1 MLAGCRKKLTL
12 TLPSK
17 LTSKQPIRN
26 IQPGSTRPP
35 AGSLALNSL
44 PSTVMLKRW
53 FSQSW
58 FLIALLLVL
67 VVGFWQSE
75 NLLWLI
81 ELSTLRNSVVVA
93 VIFIMA
99 LGIPLADILK
109 QVAKPVPTLLASAIN
124 MIFLPIAAWSVG
136 PLLPPELAGGLIVA
150 SAIPCTLASAA
161 VWTRRAGGDDTI
173 AMLVM
178 LITNV
183 TCFVVTP
190 LWLALLLDRVVQL
203 NTFKLISDL
212 FMLVLL
218 PSVFAQILRQSST
231 SIAQFANRHKLTL
244 STFAQS
250 GILFMVLLGAIQLN
264 LPRVAPAAVTSV
276 SAGVETSIWQRVNLI
291 PTTLIACALHGV
303 ALALGWYTAI
313 GLGLSRRETIGVAI
327 SGSQKTL
334 MVGLQLCLDCGVS
347 ILPMVMYHIS
357 QLLMDT
363 FLADWWLRH
372 SQKPQVSAESK
383 QSRD

>member
-1 MLAGCRKKLTL
+1 V
-12 TLPSK
+12 
-17 LTSKQPIRN
+17 
-26 IQPGSTRPP
+26 
-35 AGSLALNSL
+35 NSSPFTEL
-44 PSTVMLKRW
+44 LKRW
-53 FSQSW
+53 FNQSW
-58 FLIALLLVL
+58 FLIALLAVL
-67 VVGFWQSE
+67 AIGSWQSE
-75 NLLWLI
+75 NLLWLTK
-81 ELSTLRNSVVVA
+81 LSTLRNSVVVC

-99 LGIPLADILK
+99 LGVPLADILK
-109 QVAKPVPTLLASAIN
+109 QVAKPLPTLLASAIN
-124 MIFLPIAAWSVG
+124 MIFLPLAAWSVG
-136 PLLPPELAGGLIVA
+136 PLLPQELAGGLIVA

-190 LWLALLLDRVVQL
+190 LWLSLLLGRVVQL

-218 PSVFAQILRQSST
+218 PSVFAQVLRQRSA

-244 STFAQS
+244 STFAQA

-264 LPRVAPAAVTSV
+264 LPRIDTTADAPV
-276 SAGVETSIWQRVNLI
+276 SAGTETSIWQGINII
-291 PTTLIACALHGV
+291 PTAFIACALHGI
-303 ALALGWYTAI
+303 ALALGWYTAV
-313 GLGLSRRETIGVAI
+313 GLRLSRRETIGVAI

-347 ILPMVMYHIS
+347 ILPMVMYHIG

-372 SQKPQVSAESK
+372 SQKSQTSAEPK
-383 QSRD
+383 QT

>member
-1 MLAGCRKKLTL
+1 VNSSPFT
-12 TLPSK
+12 
-17 LTSKQPIRN
+17 
-26 IQPGSTRPP
+26 
-35 AGSLALNSL
+35 AL
-44 PSTVMLKRW
+44 LKRW

-58 FLIALLLVL
+58 FLIALLAVL
-67 VVGFWQSE
+67 AVGSWQSE
-75 NLLWLI
+75 NLLWLTK
-81 ELSTLRNSVVVA
+81 LSTLRNSVVVS

-99 LGIPLADILK
+99 LGVPLADILK

-124 MIFLPIAAWSVG
+124 MIFLPIAAWTVG

-178 LITNV
+178 LITNA

-190 LWLALLLDRVVQL
+190 LWLALLLGRVVEL

-212 FMLVLL
+212 FLLVLL
-218 PSVFAQILRQSST
+218 PSIFAQILRLQSAPV
-231 SIAQFANRHKLTL
+231 AQWANRYKLTL
-244 STFAQS
+244 STLAQA

-264 LPRVAPAAVTSV
+264 LPSVDPTSAAPTSASAA
-276 SAGVETSIWQRVNLI
+276 TSIWQRVSII
-291 PTTLIACALHGV
+291 PTALTACALHGV
-303 ALALGWYTAI
+303 ALALGWYTAV

-347 ILPMVMYHIS
+347 ILPMIMYHIG

-372 SQKPQVSAESK
+372 SQKSLAPAESK
-383 QSRD
+383 QP

>member
-1 MLAGCRKKLTL
+1 V
-12 TLPSK
+12 
-17 LTSKQPIRN
+17 
-26 IQPGSTRPP
+26 
-35 AGSLALNSL
+35 NSSPFPVL
-44 PSTVMLKRW
+44 LKRW

-58 FLIALLLVL
+58 FLVALLAVL
-67 VVGFWQSE
+67 VIGSWQSE
-75 NLLWLI
+75 NLSWLTK
-81 ELSTLRNSVVVA
+81 LSTLRNSVVVS

-99 LGIPLADILK
+99 LGVPLADILK
-109 QVAKPVPTLLASAIN
+109 QVAKPIPTLLASAIN

-136 PLLPPELAGGLIVA
+136 PLLPSELAGGLIVA

-190 LWLALLLDRVVQL
+190 LWLALLLGRVVQL
-203 NTFKLISDL
+203 NTFKLISEL
-212 FMLVLL
+212 FLLVLL
-218 PSVFAQILRQSST
+218 PSVFAQILRLRSASV
-231 SIAQFANRHKLTL
+231 AQLANRYKLTL
-244 STFAQS
+244 STVAQA

-264 LPRVAPAAVTSV
+264 LSSVDTTATAPASENVAPSV
-276 SAGVETSIWQRVNLI
+276 WQRVNII
-291 PTTLIACALHGV
+291 PTALIACALHGV
-303 ALALGWYTAI
+303 ALALGWYTAV

-347 ILPMVMYHIS
+347 ILPMVMYHIG

-372 SQKPQVSAESK
+372 SQKSQVSAESE
-383 QSRD
+383 QS